1 VTVKTLVSSLDS
13 MKRKKM
19 IRTEIHPVLG
29 GKCSIFRQTVSGD
42 IWQFQMWLPKEK
54 KWLRKS
60 LRTTIRREAEALAEK
75 QWTATVSKITVGMK
89 NFQY

>member
-1 VTVKTLVSSLDS
+1 
-13 MKRKKM
+13 MKRTIKM

-29 GKCSIFRQTVSGD
+29 GKCSVFRTTVSGD

-60 LRTTIRREAEALAEK
+60 RRTTIRRESEALAEK
-75 QWTATVSKITVGMK
+75 LAAHHSVL
-89 NFQY
+89 